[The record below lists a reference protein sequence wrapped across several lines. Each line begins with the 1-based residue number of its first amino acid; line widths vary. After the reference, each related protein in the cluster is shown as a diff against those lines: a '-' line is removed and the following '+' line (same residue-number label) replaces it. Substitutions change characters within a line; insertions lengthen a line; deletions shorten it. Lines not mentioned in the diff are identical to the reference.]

1 MSKVHDQARE
11 LVRRSGARVTSA
23 RIAVLAELLSA
34 GAALTHQEL
43 RARLDRRRDDDEP
56 DRVAGRA
63 AGADSDSGGPP
74 SAHALDRVT
83 LYRVLDWL
91 VDAGLAHRVPDP
103 DRVMRFS
110 AGGEGRAPDG
120 HHGHFR
126 CDVCQQV
133 FCLADSPRLPDWV
146 RQLLPPGFAAERME
160 LTVSGRCAR
169 CA

>member
-11 LVRRSGARVTSA
+11 MVRQSGARVTSA

-34 GAALTHQEL
+34 GAALTHQAL
-43 RARLDRRRDDDEP
+43 LARLDRQRADEAP
-56 DRVAGRA
+56 DA
-63 AGADSDSGGPP
+63 
-74 SAHALDRVT
+74 AHALDRVT

-91 VDAGLAHRVPDP
+91 VDAGLAHRVPDA

-110 AGGEGRAPDG
+110 AGAESHAPDG

-126 CDVCQQV
+126 CVVCQQV
-133 FCLADSPRLPDWV
+133 FCLADSPCLPDWV
-146 RQLLPPGFAAERME
+146 RPLLPPGFTAEQMA
-160 LTVSGRCAR
+160 LTVTGRCAD